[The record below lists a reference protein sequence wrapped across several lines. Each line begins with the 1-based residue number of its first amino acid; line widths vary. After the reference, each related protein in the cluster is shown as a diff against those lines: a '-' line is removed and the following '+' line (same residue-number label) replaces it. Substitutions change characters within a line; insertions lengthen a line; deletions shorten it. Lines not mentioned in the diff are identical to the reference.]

1 MDKKITLV
9 TIPVVLLLVWAVA
22 SWYLGQQT
30 QTALQSF
37 IVQQNQQLAS
47 LGLNQELV
55 SYEKHLF
62 NATAITRMSLT
73 TPGIPAV
80 IDEILLRHDITS
92 GPVLI
97 GGNTLVRLGLARID
111 TQVALDQLDET
122 KRQWFTTSFA
132 GQKPLDLNTFI
143 GFNQSAVYNLTVNP
157 MTFTQEGTI
166 YGWQKAYLQG
176 SSNVQDLIGQV
187 ELNQLVIKQP
197 DTTYTLPKA
206 NIAINTSELQGTSP
220 AIQANIQALQLA
232 ILAEGTTQPFIT
244 DLTAQL
250 DGTTQNNSLN
260 GKLTID
266 LNNIKGM
273 KDAFQ
278 QVKGQLAISHL
289 NIPSLQTFFN
299 LQTEVRNLTK
309 QVDWNAEALEM
320 PEGQQKQQ
328 ELMNTINSKNE
339 QAIDILFNQVLKSGQ
354 SQVKTMLQV
363 DSLKGK
369 LQSTADL
376 IYASQEKLDLM
387 KVLDYRIIDWLGLFK
402 GKLTLQVDKAAL
414 PEGVENLLSPY
425 VQQRLLKATND
436 KLTSAIEFK
445 DDAVDLNGQTL
456 TRAQWTKLIA
466 PALENDSAMTGVNQ
480 TARDLG
486 IPPDLMQMIDK
497 QGLTPEIMQLLEE
510 SDDVPPETV
519 AILKQLQQSQP
530 AKNPITK

>member
-9 TIPVVLLLVWAVA
+9 TIPVVLLLFWAVA

-62 NATAITRMSLT
+62 NATAITRLSLT

-132 GQKPLDLNTFI
+132 GQKPLELNTFI
-143 GFNQSAVYNLTVNP
+143 SFNQSAVYNLTVNP
-157 MTFTQEGTI
+157 MTFTQEGTS
-166 YGWQKAYLQG
+166 YSWQKAYLQG

-187 ELNQLVIKQP
+187 ELNQLVIKQL

-206 NIAINTSELQGTSP
+206 NIAITTSELQGVAP
-220 AIQANIQALQLA
+220 AIQANIQAPQLA
-232 ILAEGTTQPFIT
+232 ILVEGTTQPFIT

-260 GKLTID
+260 GQLTID

-278 QVKGQLAISHL
+278 QVKGQLAISQL
-289 NIPSLQTFFN
+289 NIPSLQTFVN

-369 LQSTADL
+369 LQSAADL